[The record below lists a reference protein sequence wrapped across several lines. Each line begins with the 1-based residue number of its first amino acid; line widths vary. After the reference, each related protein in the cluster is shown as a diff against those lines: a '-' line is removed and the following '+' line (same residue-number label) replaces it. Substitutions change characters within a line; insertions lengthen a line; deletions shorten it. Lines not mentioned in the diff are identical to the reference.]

1 MSIPAAETSSQPDL
15 PGTPALEILNRSSG
29 ACHAVPSGATLEHL
43 TVALVALYAGFG
55 SLVYQRFGIGS
66 YVHRLL
72 QPELWTSL
80 LYLIPLGAFYLLLY
94 HRLAARSPDGRKVR
108 GLRDGWRAAWQELR
122 NGAFSGPRLSFL
134 AVAAV
139 SLALFFNAF
148 TAWKTMIPAVH
159 PFSQDLLLEH
169 VDALLHGGAPY
180 RLVNWLPLVPI
191 DRIYFFGWGEVL
203 MLALVVLAWRAE
215 TRILLAL
222 ALTWIV
228 LGTVVAM
235 AVSSAGPPYFLALTG
250 SHEYADLFAHLADAK
265 GGPLLAPQIQHN
277 LWSIYRSG
285 TMAAGS
291 GISAFPSMHVAVPA
305 LLAFATWRRSRTLSL
320 VLAAFTAVVLLSSV
334 ALGWHYA
341 VDGYA
346 SIIGAGAIW
355 MLVARLPVRAAFGE
369 SGGPAPGRTAA

>member
-1 MSIPAAETSSQPDL
+1 MSIPAAEPSSQPDL
-15 PGTPALEILNRSSG
+15 PRTPALGILKRSSG
-29 ACHAVPSGATLEHL
+29 ADHALRARATLEHL
-43 TVALVALYAGFG
+43 TLALVVVYAGFG
-55 SLVYQRFGIGS
+55 SLVYQRFGVGS
-66 YVHRLL
+66 YVDRLL

-80 LYLIPLGAFYLLLY
+80 LYLIPLGAVWLLIY
-94 HRLAARSPDGRKVR
+94 HRLAARSADGSRVR
-108 GLRDGWRAAWQELR
+108 GFRDGWRAAWRDLR
-122 NGAFSGPRLSFL
+122 NGAFSGPRLGFL
-134 AVAAV
+134 IVAAV
-139 SLALFFNAF
+139 SLPLFFNAF

-159 PFSQDLLLEH
+159 PFSQDLLLER

-180 RLVNWLPLVPI
+180 RLVEWLPLVPI

-215 TRILLAL
+215 TRILLAF

-228 LGTVVAM
+228 LGTVAAM

-250 SHEYADLFAHLADAK
+250 SHEYADLFARLADAR

-277 LWSIYRSG
+277 LWAIYRSG

-305 LLAFATWRRSRTLSL
+305 LLTFATWGRSRVLSL
-320 VLAAFTAVVLLSSV
+320 LLAAFTTVVLVSSV

-355 MLVARLPVRAAFGE
+355 MLTARLPVRAAFGDH
-369 SGGPAPGRTAA
+369 SGAARGRSAA